1 MKKSEKMKM
10 GILVELVIFVVV
22 LCVAAGRNYMYK
34 RTVPTMYRQSTE
46 GTESTESTEENAG
59 KKDFIRWV
67 DFTVTCE
74 ALDTAYEWDVNTY
87 GADIHIN
94 WIDLLALEAAKC
106 GGDFSESAVADMDA
120 LAQKLADG
128 TTKLKTEA
136 ETLKYYNYYRDAYTA
151 WRTGGRI

>member
-10 GILVELVIFVVV
+10 GILAELVIFVVV

-106 GGDFSESAVADMDA
+106 GGDFSESAVRTWMRWHKS
-120 LAQKLADG
+120 LR
-128 TTKLKTEA
+128 TERR
-136 ETLKYYNYYRDAYTA
+136 N
-151 WRTGGRI
+151 